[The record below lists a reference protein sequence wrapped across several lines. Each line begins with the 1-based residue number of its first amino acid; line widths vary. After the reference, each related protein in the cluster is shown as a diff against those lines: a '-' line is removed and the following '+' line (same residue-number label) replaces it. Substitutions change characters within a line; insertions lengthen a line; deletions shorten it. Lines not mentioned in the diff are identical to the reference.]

1 MTKRTKVDRMT
12 PKNLRA
18 FRIEGIKAIGFFPL
32 CSHRSIAKFMLKELV
47 QTRKPAFH
55 RGYLA
60 PIQLLGAAARS
71 MVLMARKLCYLSDRE
86 HTVGW
91 SRFASLKD
99 ILFGKP
105 KDPLDPK
112 VFHQISLIAFLAWVG
127 LGADGLSSS
136 AYGPEEAYLA
146 LGQHYLLAL
155 PLAMMMAITVFVIS
169 TSYSQIIELFP
180 TGGGGYLVAT
190 KLLGEKAGLV
200 SGSALVVDYMLTI
213 AISVASGVDALFSF
227 LPSSVL
233 GLKLFTEVFLILGL
247 IFLNLRGT
255 KESVQ
260 FLLPIFLLFV
270 LTHGVAIT
278 LGVGTQIGELPIV
291 FTRSV
296 DESLGD
302 VRGIGI
308 LATLAILLHAYSLGG
323 VTYTG
328 IEGVSNGLQILR
340 EPRAETGKRTML
352 YMAISL
358 AFTASGILLC
368 YLLHQ
373 VSHEPGKTLNASLF
387 NQIYSGIFGTE
398 SSVAVSLVIGTLITE
413 AAILLVAAQ
422 TGFIDG
428 PRVLSNMALDS
439 WAPHRF
445 SLLSDQLVTRD
456 GIWFMGLTSLGFLL
470 YTQGRVSLLVV
481 MYSINVFLTF
491 TLSQLGMCRHWWEV
505 RITEASWLRKFW
517 VNGLGLLLTG
527 TILIV
532 TVTIKFEEGGWVT
545 LLVTSCF
552 ISLCIFVHA
561 HYAQVRRALKRLDDT
576 LLTIP
581 FQPNLKEPVPPKHP
595 TAPTAAIIVRDFDG
609 VAVHALLT
617 IPRLFP
623 NHFKNVVFISV
634 GVIDS
639 GQFKGQKEI
648 ENLRRAK
655 EEDLKSFVEFANC
668 LGWYAEYRYSLGVD
682 LMAELEE
689 LCPAVVRDF
698 PRSVF
703 FSGKLVF
710 QEENTVSR
718 FLHNHTPATLQQKLQ
733 FAGLDMM
740 ILPIRI
746 FTDPQ
751 TR

>member
-1 MTKRTKVDRMT
+1 M
-12 PKNLRA
+12 
-18 FRIEGIKAIGFFPL
+18 GG
-32 CSHRSIAKFMLKELV
+32 
-47 QTRKPAFH
+47 
-55 RGYLA
+55 
-60 PIQLLGAAARS
+60 
-71 MVLMARKLCYLSDRE
+71 
-86 HTVGW
+86 
-91 SRFASLKD
+91 SRFASFKD
-99 ILFGKP
+99 ILLGKP

-112 VFHQISLIAFLAWVG
+112 VFHQISLVAFLAWVG

-146 LGQHYLLAL
+146 LGQHSLLAL
-155 PLAMMMAITVFVIS
+155 PLAIMMAITVFTIS
-169 TSYSQIIELFP
+169 ASYAQIIELFP

-190 KLLGEKAGLV
+190 KLLGKNAGLV

-213 AISVASGVDALFSF
+213 TISVASGADALFSF
-227 LPSSVL
+227 LPSSVH
-233 GLKLFTEVFLILGL
+233 GLKLFTQIFLILGL

-270 LTHGVAIT
+270 IMHAIA
-278 LGVGTQIGELPIV
+278 I
-291 FTRSV
+291 
-296 DESLGD
+296 SLGIGTKIGD
-302 VRGIGI
+302 LPSIASQSVQQTVGDIHGIGI
-308 LATLAILLHAYSLGG
+308 WATLAILLHAYSLGG
-323 VTYTG
+323 GTYTG
-328 IEGVSNGLQILR
+328 IEAVSNGLQVLR
-340 EPRAETGKRTML
+340 EPRVETGRRTML
-352 YMAISL
+352 YMAVSL

-373 VSHEPGKTLNASLF
+373 VSSEAGKTLNATLF
-387 NQIYSGIFGTE
+387 SKVYGVFFGVDSGIN
-398 SSVAVSLVIGTLITE
+398 VPLVILTLVTE

-445 SLLSDQLVTRD
+445 SLLSDHLVTRD
-456 GIWFMGLTSLGFLL
+456 GIWFMGLASMSFLL
-470 YTQGRVSLLVV
+470 YSQGDVRLLVV

-491 TLSQLGMCRHWWEV
+491 TLSQLGMCKHWWEV
-505 RITEASWLRKFW
+505 RKTQSVWLRKFC

-527 TILIV
+527 TILLV
-532 TVTIKFEEGGWVT
+532 TVTIKFGEGGWVT
-545 LLVTSCF
+545 LLVTFCF
-552 ISLCIFVHA
+552 ISLCTFVHS
-561 HYAQVRRALKRLDDT
+561 HYARVRRALKRLDDT

-581 FQPNLKEPVPPKHP
+581 FQPNLKEPVPSKNP

-639 GQFKGQKEI
+639 GQFKGQQEI

-689 LCPAVVRDF
+689 LCTAVVQDF

-710 QEENTVSR
+710 QEENAVSR

-746 FTDPQ
+746 FADTQ
-751 TR
+751 TKQRGAAA